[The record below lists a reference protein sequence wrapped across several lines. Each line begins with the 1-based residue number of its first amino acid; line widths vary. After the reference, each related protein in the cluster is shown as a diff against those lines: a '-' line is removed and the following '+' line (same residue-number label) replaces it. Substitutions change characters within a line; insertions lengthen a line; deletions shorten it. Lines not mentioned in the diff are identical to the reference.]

1 MLQSTK
7 IDPDNIQLIFAMLRN
22 IVEATL
28 DKATDQEKIKIL
40 SSKIETED
48 AVALGGELSDAEMDE
63 GASTLPAV
71 D

>member
-7 IDPDNIQLIFAMLRN
+7 IDPDNVQLIFAMLRN

-63 GASTLPAV
+63 GTSTLPAV

>member
-7 IDPDNIQLIFAMLRN
+7 IDPDNVQLIFAMLRN